1 MKIVIVCYPTFGG
14 SGVLATEL
22 GHKLAENGHE
32 IHFIA
37 YQKPVRL
44 NPDNNKV
51 YFHKVNVPFYP
62 LFNFQPYELAL
73 SSKLVDVCL
82 KFKIELI
89 HVHYAI
95 PHAYAA
101 YMAKKMLKSSGMN
114 VPLVTTLHGTDI
126 TLVGNH
132 PFYKPAVKFSI
143 EQSDVVTSVS
153 ESLRQDTI
161 DFFGVEREIKVVSNF
176 VDLDKF
182 KTQLLRCNVDNEN
195 YKVITHVSNFR
206 PVKNIRGVIE
216 FFEKISKKIKCKFKL
231 IGEGPELE
239 LAKQLIKDK
248 NIDNVQF
255 LGNTQEVEKELCH
268 SDLFIL
274 PSKTESFGLAAL
286 EAMASKVVVISS
298 NSGGLPEV
306 NVHGET
312 GYLSEYN
319 DINAMVGYAVSVL
332 NDENKLNEMKEKAF
346 LRAQKFDINKII
358 YNYEDIYKS
367 CLLYT
372 SPSPRDGLLSRMPSS
387 A

>member
-1 MKIVIVCYPTFGG
+1 MKIIIVCYPTFGG

-44 NPDNNKV
+44 QADDNKV

-82 KFKIELI
+82 KFRVELI

-114 VPLVTTLHGTDI
+114 IPLVTTLHGTDI
-126 TLVGNH
+126 TLVGKH
-132 PFYKPAVKFSI
+132 PFYKTAVKFSI
-143 EQSDVVTSVS
+143 EQSDIVTSVS
-153 ESLRQDTI
+153 ESLKQDTV
-161 DFFGVEREIKVVSNF
+161 DFFGVEREINVVSNF

-182 KTQLLRCNVDNEN
+182 KNQLLRCNIDNEN
-195 YKVITHVSNFR
+195 YRVITHVSNFR

-231 IGEGPELE
+231 IGEGPESE
-239 LAKQLIKDK
+239 LAKQLIDEK

-306 NVHGET
+306 NIHNET
-312 GYLSEYN
+312 GFLTEHNNINKMVEYAEN
-319 DINAMVGYAVSVL
+319 IL
-332 NDENKLNEMKEKAF
+332 NDENKLNKMKERAF
-346 LRAQKFDINKII
+346 IRAQKFDINKII
-358 YNYEDIYKS
+358 CEYEDIYKS
-367 CLLYT
+367 VI
-372 SPSPRDGLLSRMPSS
+372 
-387 A
+387 

>member
-44 NPDNNKV
+44 NADNNKV

-182 KTQLLRCNVDNEN
+182 KAQLLRCNVDNEN

-239 LAKQLIKDK
+239 LAKQLINDK

-306 NVHGET
+306 NIHSET
-312 GYLSEYN
+312 GYLSDYN
-319 DINAMVGYAVSVL
+319 DINTMVGYAERVL

-367 CLLYT
+367 VI
-372 SPSPRDGLLSRMPSS
+372 
-387 A
+387 

>member
-1 MKIVIVCYPTFGG
+1 MKIIIVCYPTFGG

-22 GHKLAENGHE
+22 GHKLAKKNHE

-37 YQKPVRL
+37 YEKPVRL
-44 NPDNNKV
+44 KPDNKKV
-51 YFHKVNVPFYP
+51 FFHQVNVPFYP

-73 SSKLVDVCL
+73 SSKLVDVCS
-82 KFKIELI
+82 KFSIDLI

-101 YMAKKMLKSSGMN
+101 YMAKKMMISSGIKI
-114 VPLVTTLHGTDI
+114 PLVTTLHGTDI

-143 EQSDVVTSVS
+143 EESDVVTSVS
-153 ESLRQDTI
+153 ESLKQDTI
-161 DFFGVEREIKVVSNF
+161 DFFGIKREIKVVSNF
-176 VDLDKF
+176 VDLNKF
-182 KTQLLRCNVDNEN
+182 NSQLLNCNIDNED

-216 FFEKISKKIKCKFKL
+216 FFEKISKKIKSRFKL

-239 LAKQLIKDK
+239 VSKQLVKDK
-248 NIDNVQF
+248 NIENVEF

-298 NSGGLPEV
+298 DSGGLPEV
-306 NVHGET
+306 NIHNET
-312 GYLSEYN
+312 GFLTKYN
-319 DINAMVGYAVSVL
+319 DIDKMVDYAESVL
-332 NDENKLNEMKEKAF
+332 KDEDKLSQMKENAF
-346 LRAQKFDINKII
+346 RRAQKFDINKII
-358 YNYEDIYKS
+358 TSYEDIYDS
-367 CLLYT
+367 LV
-372 SPSPRDGLLSRMPSS
+372 
-387 A
+387 

>member
-1 MKIVIVCYPTFGG
+1 
-14 SGVLATEL
+14 
-22 GHKLAENGHE
+22 
-32 IHFIA
+32 
-37 YQKPVRL
+37 
-44 NPDNNKV
+44 
-51 YFHKVNVPFYP
+51 
-62 LFNFQPYELAL
+62 
-73 SSKLVDVCL
+73 
-82 KFKIELI
+82 
-89 HVHYAI
+89 
-95 PHAYAA
+95 
-101 YMAKKMLKSSGMN
+101 MAKKMLKSSGMN

-143 EQSDVVTSVS
+143 EQSDIVTSVS

-182 KTQLLRCNVDNEN
+182 KAQLLRCNVDNEN

-319 DINAMVGYAVSVL
+319 DIKTMVGYAERVL

-346 LRAQKFDINKII
+346 LRAQNFDINKII

-367 CLLYT
+367 VI
-372 SPSPRDGLLSRMPSS
+372 
-387 A
+387 